1 MKQTDTLS
9 SPSTSFADKLGIPG
23 PLFWG
28 FVGLLFFMIGD
39 GVEAGYLAPYLESQG
54 ISSRDTAFLFTI
66 YGVTV
71 SISAWLSGPLS
82 DLWGPKKVMWIGL
95 GLWAVFE
102 VLFLAMGVAVNS
114 YPVMLAAYAMRGFGY
129 PLFTYGFLVWIAA
142 ATPPRQLGS
151 AAGWFWF
158 AFSGGLPTLG
168 SLFASF
174 SIPVLGEMATF
185 WSSLGLV
192 VFGGLLALL
201 LTREPI
207 GSAPLVDK
215 NTPAKTIFF
224 SSFSILWRE
233 PKTFIAMIVRT
244 INTSS
249 EYAFLVIM
257 PAFFTKVVGFSLSQW
272 LQLLSIVFLS
282 NILVN
287 LVSGIA
293 SDRVGHRTVVAFGG
307 GIGAAIM
314 VPAFYYV
321 PLMYPGNFMVA
332 AIIGALYGAT
342 LAAFVPLSG
351 LVPQICPKEKAAALS
366 ALGLGAGASTWV
378 GPAIVTWFESW
389 HGIEGILWIFSGLY
403 VLSAVMTLAL
413 TISPEARRHLDKMA
427 KRERAAV
434 RGDMAGELGLADR
447 V

>member
-1 MKQTDTLS
+1 MKQTDNLS
-9 SPSTSFADKLGIPG
+9 ESTSFADRLGIPA

-39 GVEAGYLAPYLESQG
+39 GVEAGYLAPYLEG
-54 ISSRDTAFLFTI
+54 HGVSSRDTALLFTI

-71 SISAWLSGPLS
+71 SLSSWASGPLS
-82 DLWGPKKVMWIGL
+82 DLWGPKRVMWIGL
-95 GLWAVFE
+95 GIWALFE
-102 VLFLAMGVAVNS
+102 VMFLTFGVAVNS
-114 YPVMLAAYAMRGFGY
+114 YPIMLAAYTMRGFGY

-174 SIPVLGEMATF
+174 AIPVIGEMATF

-192 VFGGLLALL
+192 MFGGLLALL
-201 LTREPI
+201 MTHEPT
-207 GSAPLVDK
+207 GTKRLARPG
-215 NTPAKTIFF
+215 TPVGTIFF
-224 SSFSILWRE
+224 SSISILWRE
-233 PKTFIAMIVRT
+233 PKTLIAMLVRT

-257 PAFFTKVVGFSLSQW
+257 PAFFTKVIGFSLSQW
-272 LQLLSIVFLS
+272 LQLLSIIFLA

-287 LVSGIA
+287 LVSGMTA
-293 SDRVGHRTVVAFGG
+293 DRLGHRAVVAIGG
-307 GIGAAIM
+307 GVGAALT
-314 VPAFYYV
+314 VPMFYYV
-321 PLMYPGNFMVA
+321 PMMFPGNFTIA
-332 AIIGALYGAT
+332 AIMGAVYGAT
-342 LAAFVPLSG
+342 IAAFVPLSG

-389 HGIEGILWIFSGLY
+389 HGIEGIIWIFSGLY
-403 VLSAVMTLAL
+403 VASALMTLVL
-413 TISPEARRHLDKMA
+413 TISPEARRHLD
-427 KRERAAV
+427 EAAL
-434 RGDMAGELGLADR
+434 RGDIAEELTVGH
-447 V
+447 